1 MEQITL
7 KKSEIKPI
15 TIRLLSKEKIR
26 KEGIFENSINNSLK
40 PSIFQEKKYL
50 IVPTSLE
57 ITEAPILNFRINE
70 VKINFNNYL

>member
-40 PSIFQEKKYL
+40 QSIFQEKKYL

>member
-50 IVPTSLE
+50 IIPTSLE

-70 VKINFNNYL
+70 VKINFYNYL